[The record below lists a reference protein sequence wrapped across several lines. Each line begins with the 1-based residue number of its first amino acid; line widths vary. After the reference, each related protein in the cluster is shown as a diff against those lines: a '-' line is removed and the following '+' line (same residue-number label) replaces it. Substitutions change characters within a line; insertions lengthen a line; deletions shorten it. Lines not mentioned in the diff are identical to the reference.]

1 MKHVLALIALSALA
15 LPAIAGAQT
24 PAAHT
29 GAHTTDTMKPGVISK
44 STEYVRE
51 GKTIDKITCRD
62 FVATEDKFKPETL
75 SYAVGY
81 GKHGHAKDAV
91 VDVGGIEK
99 MVPVVVSSC
108 NAHPT
113 DSLLARLSTIR

>member
-1 MKHVLALIALSALA
+1 MKYVLALVALSALS
-15 LPAIAGAQT
+15 LPAMASAAPQGAMGSGT
-24 PAAHT
+24 MAS
-29 GAHTTDTMKPGVISK
+29 GAMSK

-62 FVATEDKFKPETL
+62 FLTTEDKFKPETL

-91 VDVGGIEK
+91 VDVGGINR
-99 MVPVVVSSC
+99 MVPVVVQSC

-113 DSLLARLSTIR
+113 DSLLARLATMR